1 MNFRPFWLT
10 AIMVCFCAP
19 FALAQPRVTAQLDS
33 PQQRIEGWG
42 TTVGGNHQ
50 KPEWRAAYRD
60 LGMNILRVS
69 MDKEVLAAS
78 RTDWATPVE
87 LTDDLNTNLQLM
99 GIDGPQNLDPD
110 RLDIGFNRVDPKGA
124 TAQWLANNA
133 LEPDRVKISGSP
145 WTPPHWMK
153 GPTGFEQDFVGVT
166 AEHPTPFYSDEVVPW
181 RVNNPRATG
190 ASVGGRLKTEDPWTI
205 DQYGKYM
212 ASWVAGWNQRY
223 PDAPLDIIS
232 LQNESTF
239 ENPFDSMTFSIDE
252 NGNQDFS
259 QYAKGLKAVKDAWEQ
274 FGLDTPIMGP
284 HHANFQSNPSSP
296 WSMWRQ
302 LMMIREV
309 KNHPDSELIDFLDF
323 YNANFYNSTS
333 EGNIKNVAA
342 FWEGADEV
350 PANWNQDFLAATGQ
364 IARDGVEGDGKGI
377 WFSETGDGAGTAWSS
392 NIETAAKIHSALVH
406 GQASAYVYWQ
416 FSDGGNN
423 LSQHVLV
430 TDEQLENLNPLASKK
445 YAAFK
450 QYSRYIRPGAVRLE
464 AGFDT
469 ANGAPAIGG
478 NSEFDLENSL
488 NVAAFLHEEDAR
500 LTFVLLNMKDSAE
513 QVTLAIPEGL
523 EVPIM
528 ELFRT
533 SETESFTELGIF
545 EFVDGELLYTAPAQS
560 VSTFT
565 GIVIPEPTGLAMIGL
580 GGLALLR
587 RRR

>member
-1 MNFRPFWLT
+1 MRFCLSWLT
-10 AIMVCFCAP
+10 AIAVAFCALP
-19 FALAQPRVTAQLDS
+19 ALAQPRVTASLDN
-33 PQQRIEGWG
+33 PQQHIEGWG
-42 TTVGGNHQ
+42 TSIVPVSGDHRS
-50 KPEWRAAYRD
+50 PEFRAAYRD
-60 LGMNILRVS
+60 LGLNIMRIQMS
-69 MDKEVLAAS
+69 REVLAQSA
-78 RTDWATPVE
+78 TDFATPVE
-87 LTDDLNTNLQLM
+87 LTDNLSTNLELM
-99 GIDGPQNLDPD
+99 GANDPFNPSGN
-110 RLDIGFNRVDPKGA
+110 IGFQAMDEFGE

-133 LEPDRVKISGSP
+133 LEPDRVKISASP
-145 WTPPHWMK
+145 WSPPHWMK
-153 GPTGFEQDFVGVT
+153 GPTGFEQDFVGITPKV
-166 AEHPTPFYSDEVVPW
+166 PTPFLSNSV
-181 RVNNPRATG
+181 TG
-190 ASVGGRLKTEDPWTI
+190 FGPPTTGSSVGGRLKTEDPWTI

-239 ENPFDSMTFSIDE
+239 ENPFDSMTFIIDE

-333 EGNIKNVAA
+333 EGNIKNIAA

-377 WFSETGDGAGTAWSS
+377 WFSETGDGAGNAWSS

-416 FSDGGNN
+416 FSNGGSS
-423 LSQHVLV
+423 LSEFALV
-430 TDEQLENLNPLASKK
+430 TDQQIEDLNPLASKK

-469 ANGAPAIGG
+469 ADGAPAIGG

-533 SETESFTELGIF
+533 SETESFAELGIF

-565 GIVIPEPTGLAMIGL
+565 GIVIPEPTGLALIGL
-580 GGLALLR
+580 GGLGLLR